1 MTGFL
6 RTIAAGAAAAGAAIL
21 GLTALAG
28 AAQARDFGNIYA
40 TFGVHNPS
48 WVSNCPWKGCVVPRT
63 AGEPTDPLYPVFWST
78 NWTMYRV
85 FNKYAENPP
94 PYDGKPPAALKE
106 GEDYEVSYGST
117 YYDSTMAGPMGKGAM
132 MEHYEKRCLPIF
144 PGSNQF
150 TCSFVS
156 LGDRAFFLTYEQ
168 DRPAGMPPCC
178 SFSPLNHPPRRDF
191 IKHLPYSTGD
201 SARLDYRIQGY
212 SIWVGT
218 NGGPAQT
225 GVSPDQTANGGI
237 MFGYAFNAKA
247 VPDTEG
253 LTDEPYR
260 YPPNVPPAK
269 PGKPVP
275 SEGASAE
282 PYRKPQSFY
291 FSGVPKQAAALPD
304 APIVSQNFANF
315 AQVRPDPAKTWDLI
329 GKMCV
334 GEIPNCELFNR
345 PAENPPATAVVN
357 APPPAGGAA
366 TAVETVTPVPGTW
379 GGIPVK

>member
-1 MTGFL
+1 MTGFI
-6 RTIAAGAAAAGAAIL
+6 RTIAAGFTAAL
-21 GLTALAG
+21 GLAVLAGAG
-28 AAQARDFGNIYA
+28 AAQAKDFGNIYA
-40 TFGVHNPS
+40 TFGTHNPP
-48 WVSNCPWKGCVVPRT
+48 WVSNCPWKGCVYPRN
-63 AGEPTDPLYPVFWST
+63 AGEPTDPLFPAFWST

-85 FNKYAENPP
+85 FNKYPENPP
-94 PYDGKPPAALKE
+94 PYDGKPPPALKE

-117 YYDSTMAGPMGKGAM
+117 YYDSTVAGPMGKGAM

-144 PGSNQF
+144 PGSNHY

-156 LGDRAFFLTYEQ
+156 IGDRAFFLTYEQ

-201 SARLDYRIQGY
+201 SARLNYQVQGY

-218 NGGPAQT
+218 AGGPAQT

-247 VPDTEG
+247 TADGEG

-260 YPPNVPPAK
+260 YPPNVPVAK

-275 SEGASAE
+275 SEGASTE

-291 FSGVPKQAAALPD
+291 FSGVPKLPTVALPD
-304 APIVSQNFANF
+304 APIVSQNFSNF
-315 AQVRPDPAKTWDLI
+315 AQVRPDPAKTWDLV

-345 PAENPPATAVVN
+345 PAENPPTTTGAVQSVAPVPASVTA
-357 APPPAGGAA
+357 
-366 TAVETVTPVPGTW
+366 VPGTW
-379 GGIPVK
+379 GSIPSK